1 MLSRL
6 FHQFAIA
13 NAVRFHI
20 AHACT
25 LIFLIL
31 RICSLEVEH
40 LAVAL
45 EGENVS
51 ADAVEEPAVVR
62 NHHSTAGE
70 VLQTLLKSTQSVHI
84 DVVGRL
90 VEQ

>member
-90 VEQ
+90 VKQ